1 MSVHH
6 FLHKA
11 RYAGEVPHTSETRNI
26 LMRMRETELTAE
38 EVDKALSKMVKQGT
52 AVQVRTTLTESVF
65 LVAFAILLG
74 ASNTVIGILAAI
86 PSITQFLQ
94 LPAVLLVEKYK
105 NRRRLNFLTQLGNR
119 IGVLFMALIPF
130 VSTSEVGVLLL
141 LGAIAI
147 QTIFTALGS
156 PSWNSWLRDLV
167 PPNKLGDFFAT
178 RMATMGVVGIVVS
191 VLGGIFIGEW
201 GRVASENVL
210 TGYSI
215 LFFFAFL
222 AGMIAIYYTL
232 TTPEPPMLTVHEKMT
247 YSELMAK
254 PFQNENFR
262 NLMWFSAIWGF
273 STGLAAPFFTVYLLI
288 RLGLQIPLAAALAAL
303 TQLTSVVFFRFWG
316 SLSDRFSNKSTL
328 QVTVPIFMLGTLLWT
343 FSSIAEDYNL
353 IIPLLVLI
361 HVLTGFS
368 AAGVNL
374 GTNNIGLKLC
384 PRGQSSVYLAAKG
397 VVAAITGSIAPILAG
412 SLADLFDLYQL
423 SLSITWVGPHGVI
436 VVDAFR
442 LMGLDFI
449 FIVSILLGLL
459 ALHRLAYVK
468 EEGEVDEKIVIEAIV
483 AETRRN
489 VKTISTVDGLR
500 HTFEAPVK
508 LTRKAVRKMKKT
520 KRGRTPSDG
529 SGTPPQD
536 DELGETREM

>member
-1 MSVHH
+1 
-6 FLHKA
+6 
-11 RYAGEVPHTSETRNI
+11 
-26 LMRMRETELTAE
+26 MRRRETELTVE

-86 PSITQFLQ
+86 PSVTQFLQ
-94 LPAVLLVEKYK
+94 LPAVFLIEKYK
-105 NRRRLNFLTQLGNR
+105 NRRRLNFFTQLGNR
-119 IGVLFMALIPF
+119 IGVLIMALIPF
-130 VSTSEVGVLLL
+130 ISTSEVGVLLL
-141 LGAIAI
+141 LGSIAI

-167 PPNKLGDFFAT
+167 PPSMLGGFFAT
-178 RMATMGVVGIVVS
+178 RMATMGLVGIAAA
-191 VLGGIFIGEW
+191 VLGGLFIGEW
-201 GRVASENVL
+201 SRGAPENIL
-210 TGYSI
+210 TGYSV

-254 PFQNENFR
+254 PFQSENFR

-273 STGLAAPFFTVYLLI
+273 STGLVAPFFTVYLLI
-288 RLGLQIPLAAALAAL
+288 RLGLEIPLAAALAAL

-316 SLSDRFSNKSTL
+316 GLSDRFSNKSIL
-328 QVTVPIFMLGTLLWT
+328 QVTVPIFMVGTLLWT
-343 FSSIAEDYNL
+343 FSSIAEEYNL

-374 GTNNIGLKLC
+374 GSNNIGLKLC

-397 VVAAITGSIAPILAG
+397 VVAAAAGSIAPILAG
-412 SLADLFDLYQL
+412 TLADFFEVHQL
-423 SLSITWVGPHGVI
+423 SLSITWVGPYGTV

-449 FIVSILLGLL
+449 FILSILFGLL
-459 ALHRLAYVK
+459 ALYRLAYVK
-468 EEGEVDEKIVIEAIV
+468 EEGEVEEKVVIEAIV

-500 HTFEAPVK
+500 HTFEAPIM
-508 LTRKAVRKMKKT
+508 LTRRAVRRMKKT
-520 KRGRTPSDG
+520 KGKKTHTDDAGQTPQEEG
-529 SGTPPQD
+529 F
-536 DELGETREM
+536 REGKES